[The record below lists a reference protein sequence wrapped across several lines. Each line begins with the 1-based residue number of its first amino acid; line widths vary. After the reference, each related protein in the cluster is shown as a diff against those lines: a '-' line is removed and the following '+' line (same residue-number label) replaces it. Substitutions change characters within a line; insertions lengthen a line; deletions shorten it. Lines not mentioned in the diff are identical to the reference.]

1 MITRILR
8 IEGRVQG
15 VGYRNAMENMA
26 LTLRVRGWVR
36 NRHDGSVEALVC
48 GEAESVAALIAWCR
62 RGPPG
67 ARVSQVSEQTQPDF
81 DGQDFVRLPTA

>member
-1 MITRILR
+1 MITRLLR

-48 GEAESVAALIAWCR
+48 GEAESVGALIAWCR
-62 RGPPG
+62 RGSPG
-67 ARVSQVSEQTQPDF
+67 ARVSQVSEQAQPDF